1 MITYKDIK
9 DWFEGT
15 SYIYSTVNT
24 STEFDEVKN
33 NVLKFLMNHEG
44 SDLEATF
51 TMHKIKLRKEM
62 SGEVFVI
69 EKNMPEQK
77 SDTIRGRRL
86 TRAECRILDD
96 YRDNSADDINDII
109 LPLLNIPPL
118 TENQINHLVEATNN
132 ARLYY

>member
-9 DWFEGT
+9 EWFEGT
-15 SYIYSTVNT
+15 SYVYGTVNT
-24 STEFDEVKN
+24 STEFDEVRN
-33 NVLKFLMNHEG
+33 TVLHFLMDHEG

-62 SGEVFVI
+62 NGEVFII

-86 TRAECRILDD
+86 TRAECGILDD
-96 YRDNSADDINDII
+96 YRDNSADNINDII
-109 LPLLNIPPL
+109 LPFL
-118 TENQINHLVEATNN
+118 TQPF
-132 ARLYY
+132 

>member
-15 SYIYSTVNT
+15 SYVYGTVKT

-33 NVLKFLMNHEG
+33 TVLKFLMNHEG

-51 TMHKIKLRKEM
+51 TMNNIKLKKEM
-62 SGEVFVI
+62 TGEVFVI
-69 EKNMPEQK
+69 EKDLPEQK

-86 TRAECRILDD
+86 TRAECGILDD
-96 YRDNSADDINDII
+96 YREPDPDEINRII
-109 LPLLNIPPL
+109 LPLLNL
-118 TENQINHLVEATNN
+118 
-132 ARLYY
+132 

>member
-9 DWFEGT
+9 DWLEGT
-15 SYIYSTVNT
+15 SYVYGTVNT

-33 NVLKFLMNHEG
+33 TVLKFLMNHEG

-51 TMHKIKLRKEM
+51 TMHKIKLKKEM

-77 SDTIRGRRL
+77 SDTIRGHRL
-86 TRAECRILDD
+86 TRAECGILDD
-96 YRDNSADDINDII
+96 YHDNSADDINDII
-109 LPLLNIPPL
+109 LPLLNFPS
-118 TENQINHLVEATNN
+118 
-132 ARLYY
+132 